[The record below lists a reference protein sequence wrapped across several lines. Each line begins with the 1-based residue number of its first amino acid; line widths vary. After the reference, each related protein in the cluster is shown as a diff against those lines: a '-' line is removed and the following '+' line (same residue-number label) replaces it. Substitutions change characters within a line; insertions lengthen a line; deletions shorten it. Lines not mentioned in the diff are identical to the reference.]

1 MDSKRQQHHSRYSH
15 LIAGLLLLPLAA
27 FGQEANDDEP
37 IEEIVVTGSHIQ
49 GVSEEVLAVTVMG
62 ENEIR
67 DLGAVN
73 MFDLLGYIP
82 AISDFE
88 FEDNSNGTN
97 AVRGDVAGV
106 NMRSLG
112 TGNTLVLINGRR
124 MIVHPTFQPINSVP
138 STLYNANSIPASAV
152 QRIEVLRDGASAIYG
167 ADASAGVVNFITRT
181 GQDGFEVS
189 GKYGA
194 SSETNY
200 DESEITAR
208 AGFQFNGGKTSLGLF
223 GTFYSRGNVHMNELP
238 ELYYEL
244 DRRGNEAIPEEW
256 RNDSQL
262 RNDSSL
268 TPWARVSVGSLNED
282 LRFIGS
288 TYHVDS
294 DTGELVSGSGSER
307 YNFNETAWVTPAV
320 DRFNVMATL
329 NHEMDNGMEFFGDF
343 SYYDSKSNTQ
353 RAASPIDDGLAFLIM
368 PSTGFYNTTGEDVLI
383 LGWRPVD
390 LGPRTIEVKQDTWR
404 VMAGLRGTFKGWE
417 WESGLVQSEAEAV
430 DVEGNRQA
438 KDLFIDAVSR
448 TDASALNPFAGPG
461 GNPAAA
467 FDAIRIEARDVRS
480 SEITIWDL
488 RLNKNDLFDMGGG
501 PAGFATGLEWRR
513 DYYKDDRDPRL
524 DGSMPYDRPPI
535 FDESNIVGVS
545 ATFDS
550 SASRNT
556 TSVYAE
562 LFLPFVGE
570 ANAKSF
576 TKALEAQLA
585 VRHEETN
592 DFGGATK
599 PKITLRWEPVSGVSL
614 RASYSEGFRAPNLP
628 QLNQGTIVR
637 RIDDI
642 EDPLRSDVTGLP
654 IDTGQTYRITT
665 RIANPNLQPEDT
677 ETTMFGLVIAPKS
690 GPLSGFLAT
699 FDAWNIKQDGV
710 VGILDPED
718 ALDLDVI
725 LRQQGSFNPD
735 VERAAVTEQ
744 DQAYFDAWNLANP
757 EDQRTAVGVAT
768 NIINEYEN
776 LDPREVEG
784 WDAALEYT
792 TPDTRAGTFTFRGD
806 MTKITKFEQL
816 GLAQTN
822 LLRRNG
828 NPELRY
834 TLGVRWRMGGFGA
847 NLNVRYVDDV
857 YDTSLWQTGSDVS
870 GTYDEGLNRTYWDVE
885 SWKVWNLG
893 LSYDFA
899 GSSNSSLEG
908 LRINAGVRNLTDE
921 EAPFADESYGYFA
934 RLHNMYGRV
943 VWGQLTYAF

>member
-1 MDSKRQQHHSRYSH
+1 MDNARNKSLYPRFAKHV
-15 LIAGLLLLPLAA
+15 AAVLLLPLAA
-27 FGQEANDDEP
+27 FAQDEP

-138 STLYNANSIPASAV
+138 STLYNANSVPASAV

-181 GQDGFEVS
+181 GEDGFEVS

-194 SSETNY
+194 SDNTNY

-208 AGFQFNGGKTSLGLF
+208 GGFQFNGGKTSVGVF
-223 GTFYSRGNVHMNELP
+223 GTFYTRNHVHMNELP
-238 ELYYEL
+238 ELYYNL
-244 DRRGNEAIPEEW
+244 DRRNNPAIPEEW
-256 RNDSQL
+256 QGDSQL
-262 RNDSSL
+262 RNTSSL
-268 TPWARVSVGSLNED
+268 TPYARVSVGSLNED

-288 TYHVDS
+288 TFHVDP
-294 DTGELVSGSGSER
+294 DTGDLVSGSGSER

-320 DRFNVMATL
+320 DRFNLMATL
-329 NHEMDNGMEFFGDF
+329 NHELANGMEFFGDV

-368 PSTGFYNTTGEDVLI
+368 PSTGFYNPTDEDMLI

-390 LGPRTIEVKQDTWR
+390 LGPRIIEVNQDTWR
-404 VMAGLRGTFKGWE
+404 VMAGLRGSFGGWD
-417 WESGLVQSEAEAV
+417 WESGLVHSEAEAV

-448 TDASALNPFAGPG
+448 TDASALNPLAGPG

-480 SEITIWDL
+480 SEITLWDL
-488 RLNKNDLFDMGGG
+488 RLNKNELFDMGGG

-524 DGSMPYDRPPI
+524 DGSNPYDRPPL

-550 SASRNT
+550 DASRNT

-570 ANAKSF
+570 SNAMSF

-585 VRHEETN
+585 IRHEETN

-599 PKITLRWEPVSGVSL
+599 PKITVRWEPISGVSL

-637 RIDDI
+637 RIDGI

-665 RIANPNLQPEDT
+665 RIANPDLEPEDT
-677 ETTMFGLVIAPKS
+677 ETTMLGLVIAPKS

-710 VGILDPED
+710 VGILDPDD

-725 LRQQGSFNPD
+725 LREQGSFNPD
-735 VERAAVTEQ
+735 VERAAVTAQ
-744 DQAYFDAWNLANP
+744 DQQFFDDWNAANP

-834 TLGVRWRMGGFGA
+834 TVGVRWRMGGFGA

-857 YDTSLWQTGSDVS
+857 YDSSLWQSGSEVS
-870 GTYDEGLNRTYWDVE
+870 GTYDPVLNRTYWNVD
-885 SWKVWNLG
+885 SWQVWNLG
-893 LSYDFA
+893 LVYDFA
-899 GSSNSSLEG
+899 GNSNSALEG

-921 EAPFADESYGYFA
+921 EAPFADESFGYFT

>member
-1 MDSKRQQHHSRYSH
+1 MDNSRNTFVTSR
-15 LIAGLLLLPLAA
+15 LATLTAGLLLLPFAALA
-27 FGQEANDDEP
+27 QDDDQP
-37 IEEIVVTGSHIQ
+37 IEEIIVTGSHIQ

-138 STLYNANSIPASAV
+138 ATLYNANSVPASAV

-181 GQDGFEVS
+181 GEDGFEVS

-194 SSETNY
+194 GTTNY
-200 DESEITAR
+200 DETELTAR
-208 AGFQFNGGKTSLGLF
+208 GGFQFNDGNTKVGLF
-223 GTFYSRGNVHMNELP
+223 GTYYTRSHVHMNELP
-238 ELYYEL
+238 DLYYDL
-244 DRRGNEAIPEEW
+244 DRRTNPAIPPEW
-256 RNDSQL
+256 QGDSQL
-262 RNDSSL
+262 RNTSSI
-268 TPWARVSVGSLNED
+268 TPYARVSVGALNQD

-288 TYHVDS
+288 TFHVDPT
-294 DTGELVSGSGSER
+294 TGDLVSGSGSER
-307 YNFNETAWVTPAV
+307 YNFNETAWVTPEV
-320 DRFNVMATL
+320 DRFNFMATL
-329 NHEMDNGMEFFGDF
+329 NHELVNGMEFFGDV

-368 PSTGFYNTTGEDVLI
+368 PSTGFYNPTGEDVLI
-383 LGWRPVD
+383 LGWRPTD
-390 LGPRTIEVKQDTWR
+390 LGPRIIDVDQDTWR
-404 VMAGLRGTFKGWE
+404 VMGGLRGTFGTWE
-417 WESGLVQSEAEAV
+417 WESGLVHSQAEAV
-430 DVEGNRQA
+430 DVEGNRQS
-438 KDLFIDAVSR
+438 KSLFIDMVSR
-448 TDASALNPFAGPG
+448 TDASALNPLAGPG

-467 FDAIRIEARDVRS
+467 FDAIRIESRDVRS
-480 SEITIWDL
+480 SKITLWDL
-488 RLNKNDLFDMGGG
+488 RLNKQDLFSMPGGS
-501 PAGFATGLEWRR
+501 AGFATGLEWRR

-524 DGSMPYDRPPI
+524 DGSAPYDRPPL
-535 FDESNIVGVS
+535 FDESDIVGMS

-550 SASRNT
+550 SATRDT
-556 TSVYAE
+556 TSIYGE
-562 LFLPFVGE
+562 LYLPFVGE

-576 TKALEAQLA
+576 TQALEAQLA

-599 PKITLRWEPVSGVSL
+599 PKVTVRWEPVSGFSL

-637 RIDDI
+637 RIDGI

-665 RIANPNLQPEDT
+665 RIANPNLEPEDT

-690 GPLSGFLAT
+690 GPLSNLLVT

-718 ALDLDVI
+718 ALDLDVV
-725 LRQQGSFNPD
+725 LRAAGSSNPD
-735 VERAAVTEQ
+735 VVRAAVTAQ
-744 DQAYFDAWNLANP
+744 DQAFFDTWNANNP
-757 EDQRTAVGVAT
+757 NDQRTAVGVAT

-784 WDAALEYT
+784 WDAALQYSFPE
-792 TPDTRAGTFTFRGD
+792 TRAGSFTFRGD

-816 GLAQTN
+816 GLAQTD

-834 TLGVRWRMGGFGA
+834 TVSLRWSMGGFGA
-847 NLNVRYVDDV
+847 NLNMRYVGDV
-857 YDTSLWQTGSDVS
+857 YDSSLWQSGSDVS
-870 GTYDEGLNRTYWDVE
+870 GTYDPVLDRTYWDVE
-885 SWKVWNLG
+885 AWKVWNLG
-893 LSYDFA
+893 LNYDFA
-899 GSSNSSLEG
+899 GRGGMLEG
-908 LRINAGVRNLTDE
+908 MRLNAGVRNLTDE
-921 EAPFADESYGYFA
+921 QAPFADESYGYFA

-943 VWGQLTYAF
+943 VWGQLTYSF